1 MYCLET
7 LSDLLRVVAERY
19 GNREAL
25 LSIQRHGRT
34 DSLSAR
40 EFIDAVCRTAKALES
55 RGVARGDRVALFATN
70 RPEWH
75 IVDFACHLLGAV
87 SVPIYPTLNA
97 PQVAYILLDS
107 GAGWIFYDDQAKRD
121 LLSGIV
127 PNGGGEDDRRGEE
140 DGGGEDDG
148 RGEDDEGG
156 DEQRGPRMGDEQQGL
171 RMVALDAEAEAPGG
185 THLDALIASAPP
197 ATDADLAAFGGRV
210 GRDDTASIIYTS
222 GTTGDPKGVVLSH
235 WNFVS
240 NILACQE
247 LYPLGEEDQALSFL
261 PLSHVFERT
270 VDYLFFYR
278 GVSIHYSPAIERVAG
293 LMPEV
298 RPTVLCSVPR
308 LYESAYVRI
317 NGQFEKQPPARRRLI
332 AWALKVGRRRAER
345 GGAALQGL
353 IADRLVFRKIKQRFG
368 GRLRFAISGGA
379 AIADEVAE
387 FFDAIGIRLYQGYGL
402 TETAPVLAVEYPGA
416 SRRGSVGPA
425 APGVEL
431 RIADDGEILAR
442 TEGLMRGY
450 WKKPQDTAEAIDADG
465 WFHTGDIGR
474 LDDDG
479 YLYITDRKK
488 DLLVTSGGKNI
499 APQPIEQMLIAHPAV
514 AQVVVVGDGYPY
526 LNVLIVPN
534 YAEPPAPFADMDPS
548 ALREDS
554 RFQETVQ
561 GLIDRANERLPVH
574 ERLRRFRLLEREL
587 TIEEGEITPTLK
599 VRRKIVNERYR
610 DVIAS
615 MYLRSQ
621 RVS

>member
-1 MYCLET
+1 MLPFPSLET
-7 LSDLLRVVAERY
+7 LSDLLLVVAERY
-19 GNREAL
+19 GAREAL
-25 LSIQRHGRT
+25 LSIRRHGRT
-34 DSLSAR
+34 ESLSAK
-40 EFIDAVCRTAKALES
+40 EFVDAVCRTAAALES

-75 IVDFACHLLGAV
+75 VVDFACHLLGAV

-107 GAGWIFYDDQAKRD
+107 GAGWIFYDDEAKRD

-127 PNGGGEDDRRGEE
+127 ANGGGENGETDE
-140 DGGGEDDG
+140 DGGE
-148 RGEDDEGG
+148 R
-156 DEQRGPRMGDEQQGL
+156 QAL
-171 RMVALDAEAEAPGG
+171 RLVALDTEAAAEGG
-185 THLDALIASAPP
+185 THLDALIAGAP
-197 ATDADLAAFGGRV
+197 ATADAGPAAFGGRV
-210 GRDDTASIIYTS
+210 GPDDTASIIYTS

-235 WNFVS
+235 RNFVS

-247 LYPLGEEDQALSFL
+247 LYPLGEEDRALSFL

-317 NGQFEKQPPARRRLI
+317 QNTFASQPAARRRLI
-332 AWALKVGRRRAER
+332 DWALKVGRRRAER
-345 GGAALQGL
+345 GGAALRGL
-353 IADRLVFRKIKQRFG
+353 LADRLVFRKIKQRFG
-368 GRLRFAISGGA
+368 GHLRFAISGGA

-416 SRRGSVGPA
+416 SRRGSVGKA

-431 RIADDGEILAR
+431 RIAEDGEILAR
-442 TEGLMRGY
+442 TEGLMQGY
-450 WKKPQDTAEAIDADG
+450 WNKPEATAEAIDADG

-474 LDDDG
+474 LDDGG

-534 YAEPPAPFADMDPS
+534 YAEPPAPFTDMAPSEFRQDPR
-548 ALREDS
+548 L
-554 RFQETVQ
+554 QELVQ
-561 GLIDRANERLPVH
+561 GLLDRANERLPTH
-574 ERLRRFRLLEREL
+574 ERVRRFRLLEREL
-587 TIEEGEITPTLK
+587 TLEEGEITPTLK

-615 MYLRSQ
+615 MYLKSH
-621 RVS
+621 RVG

>member
-1 MYCLET
+1 
-7 LSDLLRVVAERY
+7 
-19 GNREAL
+19 
-25 LSIQRHGRT
+25 
-34 DSLSAR
+34 
-40 EFIDAVCRTAKALES
+40 
-55 RGVARGDRVALFATN
+55 VALFATN

-107 GAGWIFYDDQAKRD
+107 GAGWIFYDDKAKRD

-127 PNGGGEDDRRGEE
+127 PHG
-140 DGGGEDDG
+140 
-148 RGEDDEGG
+148 DEGAG
-156 DEQRGPRMGDEQQGL
+156 DSDGQRGP
-171 RMVALDAEAEAPGG
+171 RMVALDAEAAAPGG
-185 THLDALIASAPP
+185 THLDALIAGAPP
-197 ATDADLAAFGGRV
+197 ATDGDLATFSGRV

-235 WNFVS
+235 RNFVS

-247 LYPLGEEDQALSFL
+247 LYPLGENDQALSFL

-293 LMPEV
+293 LMPDV

-308 LYESAYVRI
+308 LYESAYLRI
-317 NGQFEKQPPARRRLI
+317 QNLFASQPPARRRLI
-332 AWALKVGRRRAER
+332 AWALKVGKRRAER

-353 IADRLVFRKIKQRFG
+353 LADRLVFRKIKQRFG

-379 AIADEVAE
+379 AIANEVAE

-416 SRRGSVGPA
+416 SRRGSVGKA
-425 APGVEL
+425 APGVSL

-442 TEGLMRGY
+442 TEGLMQGY
-450 WKKPQDTAEAIDADG
+450 WKKPEATAEAVDPDG

-488 DLLVTSGGKNI
+488 DLLVTSGGKNV
-499 APQPIEQMLIAHPAV
+499 APQPIEQMMITHPAI

-526 LNVLIVPN
+526 LNALIVPN
-534 YAEPPAPFADMDPS
+534 YAEPPAPFTEMEPSELRQDPR
-548 ALREDS
+548 LREL
-554 RFQETVQ
+554 VQ
-561 GLIDRANERLPVH
+561 GVLDRANERLPTH
-574 ERLRRFRLLEREL
+574 ERVRRFRLLEREL
-587 TIEEGEITPTLK
+587 TLEEGEITPTLK

-615 MYLRSQ
+615 MYLKSQ
-621 RVS
+621 RVG

>member
-1 MYCLET
+1 MET
-7 LSDLLRVVAERY
+7 LSDLLAVVAERY

-25 LSIQRHGRT
+25 LAIRRHGRT
-34 DSLSAR
+34 ESLSAG
-40 EFIDAVCRTAKALES
+40 EFIDAVRRTATALES
-55 RGVARGDRVALFATN
+55 HGVAKGDRIALFATN

-75 IVDFACHLLGAV
+75 VVDFACHLLGAV

-107 GAGWIFYDDQAKRD
+107 GAGWIFYDDEAKRD
-121 LLSGIV
+121 LLAGVV
-127 PNGGGEDDRRGEE
+127 PGGAEDA
-140 DGGGEDDG
+140 GG
-148 RGEDDEGG
+148 
-156 DEQRGPRMGDEQQGL
+156 QRGL
-171 RMVALDAEAEAPGG
+171 RLVALDAGAAAEGG
-185 THLDALIASAPP
+185 THLDALIAGAPP
-197 ATDADLAAFGGRV
+197 AAGAALAAFAGRV
-210 GRDDTASIIYTS
+210 GPDDTASVIYTS
-222 GTTGDPKGVVLSH
+222 GTTGDPKGVVLTH
-235 WNFVS
+235 RNFVS

-247 LYPLGEEDQALSFL
+247 LYPLGERDQALSFL

-293 LMPEV
+293 LMPDV

-317 NGQFEKQPPARRRLI
+317 RNTFASQPAARRRLI
-332 AWALKVGRRRAER
+332 DWALKVGKRRAER
-345 GGAALQGL
+345 GGAAVRGL
-353 IADRLVFRKIKQRFG
+353 LADRLVFRKIKQRFG

-387 FFDAIGIRLYQGYGL
+387 FFDTIGIRLYQGYGL

-416 SRRGSVGPA
+416 SRRGSVGKA

-442 TEGLMRGY
+442 TEGLMQGY
-450 WKKPQDTAEAIDADG
+450 WNKPEATAKAIDPDG

-479 YLYITDRKK
+479 FLYITDRKK
-488 DLLVTSGGKNI
+488 DLLVTSNGKNV

-526 LNVLIVPN
+526 LNALIVPN
-534 YAEPPAPFADMDPS
+534 YAEPPAPFEEMDP
-548 ALREDS
+548 AELREDP
-554 RFQETVQ
+554 RLQEVVQ
-561 GLIDRANERLPVH
+561 GLLDRANERLPVH
-574 ERLRRFRLLEREL
+574 ERVRRFRLLEREL
-587 TIEEGEITPTLK
+587 TLEEGEITPTLK

-615 MYLRSQ
+615 MYLKSQ
-621 RVS
+621 RVN

>member
-1 MYCLET
+1 MET

-19 GNREAL
+19 GDREAL
-25 LSIQRHGRT
+25 LTIRRHRRT

-40 EFIDAVCRTAKALES
+40 DFVDAVCRTARALEAH
-55 RGVARGDRVALFATN
+55 GVARGDRVALFATN

-75 IVDFACHLLGAV
+75 VVDFACHLLGAV

-107 GAGWIFYDDQAKRD
+107 GAGWIFYDDKAKRD

-127 PNGGGEDDRRGEE
+127 PQGAGE
-140 DGGGEDDG
+140 DGGDG
-148 RGEDDEGG
+148 NG
-156 DEQRGPRMGDEQQGL
+156 QRGL
-171 RMVALDAEAEAPGG
+171 RMVALDADAAVEGG
-185 THLDALIASAPP
+185 THLDALIDGAPP
-197 ATDADLAAFGGRV
+197 ATEADPAAFSGRV
-210 GRDDTASIIYTS
+210 GPDDTASIIYTS

-235 WNFVS
+235 RNFVS

-293 LMPEV
+293 LMPDV

-308 LYESAYVRI
+308 LYESAYLRI
-317 NGQFEKQPPARRRLI
+317 QNLFASQPPARRRLI
-332 AWALKVGRRRAER
+332 GWALKVGKRRAER

-379 AIADEVAE
+379 AIANEVAE

-416 SRRGSVGPA
+416 SRRGSVGTA

-442 TEGLMRGY
+442 TEGLMQGY
-450 WKKPQDTAEAIDADG
+450 WKKPEATAEAIDPDG

-488 DLLVTSGGKNI
+488 DLLVTSGGKNV
-499 APQPIEQMLIAHPAV
+499 APQPIEQMLITHPAI

-526 LNVLIVPN
+526 LNALIVPN
-534 YAEPPAPFADMDPS
+534 YAEPPEPFTGMDPS
-548 ALREDS
+548 ELRQDP
-554 RFQETVQ
+554 RLQEVVQ
-561 GLIDRANERLPVH
+561 GVLDRANERLPTH
-574 ERLRRFRLLEREL
+574 ERVRRFRLLEREL
-587 TIEEGEITPTLK
+587 TLEEGEITPTLK

-615 MYLRSQ
+615 MYLKSQ